1 MAIDQELR
9 EGFKRILEQEMSG
22 LIHSLDQLI
31 EMHDTYGGTTIQKT
45 YLYKARN
52 ALRDGK
58 DWFDWERRQQAML
71 KGPGGQLIGHP
82 PSDAGEVKS
91 G

>member
-1 MAIDQELR
+1 MATVDAELR

-31 EMHDTYGGTTIQKT
+31 EMHDTYGGTTMQKT

-58 DWFDWERRQQAML
+58 AWFDWERRQPKRAATQT
-71 KGPGGQLIGHP
+71 
-82 PSDAGEVKS
+82 DAGVAK

>member
-1 MAIDQELR
+1 MAAAVDKELR
-9 EGFKRILEQEMSG
+9 DGFKAILEQEMSG

-31 EMHDTYGGTTIQKT
+31 EMHDTYGGGTMQKT

-58 DWFDWERRQQAML
+58 AWFDWDRRQAAQRKA
-71 KGPGGQLIGHP
+71 PPNSGGTEHG
-82 PSDAGEVKS
+82 
-91 G
+91 

>member
-1 MAIDQELR
+1 MAAVDAELR

-31 EMHDTYGGTTIQKT
+31 EMHDTYGGETMQKT

-58 DWFDWERRQQAML
+58 AWFDWDRRQASQRKVTANS
-71 KGPGGQLIGHP
+71 GGTVNDGN
-82 PSDAGEVKS
+82 
-91 G
+91 